1 MLDTKD
7 TVARESANRKAS
19 GCGKRSGG
27 LQRRAEITFTV
38 RSMCSVYKSGEKAIR
53 GTGGGMCQKGK
64 MRYKTT
70 ALRNILIVKEICT
83 T

>member
-1 MLDTKD
+1 MLDSKD
-7 TVARESANRKAS
+7 TVARESANRRAS

-27 LQRRAEITFTV
+27 LQRRAEITFRV
-38 RSMCSVYKSGEKAIR
+38 RSMCSVYKSGGKLIL
-53 GTGGGMCQKGK
+53 GIGSGMRQKGE